1 MTDHREERRRRDN
14 GAGVMREWTS
24 MRIAIQNCWPNMPAG
39 PEADVVRRLLVA
51 AGWLGW
57 EAAEVVT
64 SGDIL
69 AFDPDCVLVPHE
81 YQPKLTH
88 HPTIGVCR
96 TPCRMIGR
104 DALRL
109 GNILSYDGVIPG
121 AEPIGR
127 FLRDLVFAAG
137 KDMPVARFSLWPSG
151 FADSPVT
158 ADAVPALSLPGIPG
172 APSRFAPLLAAL
184 ARRMPPSVESAEG
197 REPAPDC
204 SKSFDPVGQA
214 TQALSRRLREAGVVV
229 CLHEPSCRA
238 DGLPSMPFLDAV
250 ASGRPTIVDDADFI
264 RHAFR
269 DTVLYVD
276 PDIGPA
282 DMAERIAKHAAWAQ
296 GHPAAAEVRA
306 RRAKAI
312 FAARFSLDRQLEHL
326 PAFLEEVRER
336 GGFTRRPR
344 LSRTAPAEAGTVGAG
359 TVEGTGSLVEYIVR
373 AGSRPAAMVERCMAS
388 LAAQTAGPVGV
399 ILVQYHPVDGLDEA
413 VERWRPRFAS
423 FRHVRVPNTGLRS
436 TSMWA
441 GLRAVTAPFFG
452 IHDDDDVIHPNH
464 AASILDHFA
473 RSPDADLV
481 YSGALRVE
489 EDAGR
494 HFPQV
499 NFAGPLGRDIPENRR
514 LEFLDRF
521 SAARLS
527 SFDNYILSHSWL
539 ARRSLLKGA
548 VLDDPEMEV
557 GEDLYFY
564 QVLARSAR
572 FETTLRPTAEWRWRS
587 ASRANSMLNVPQD
600 AWGRDIERIRQR
612 VRFQEKLS
620 VSPAETPV
628 GRAAFSLGEPV
639 DFCRPEARRFILC
652 GFSPPGADGI
662 WSESAMACLEF
673 VVPSGGGGLCVE
685 LAFVPVVTAQ
695 NGFVAID
702 VHANN
707 HVLASWRHDAWQE
720 VSATVR
726 IPAESLCGDR
736 LLLGFTITNTFNPS
750 WQGDSPDDRD
760 LGLLLRTIVFRAA
773 QP

>member
-1 MTDHREERRRRDN
+1 
-14 GAGVMREWTS
+14 
-24 MRIAIQNCWPNMPAG
+24 MRIAIQNCWPNMASG
-39 PEADVVRRLLVA
+39 PEADFLRRLLAA
-51 AGWLGW
+51 AGRLGW

-69 AFDPDCVLVPHE
+69 AFDPDCVLVTHE
-81 YQPKLTH
+81 FQPKLTH
-88 HPTIGVCR
+88 HPAIGVCR
-96 TPCRMIGR
+96 TPRRLVGR

-121 AEPIGR
+121 SEPVGR

-137 KDMPVARFSLWPSG
+137 KDMPVAEFSLWPG
-151 FADSPVT
+151 GLADDPV
-158 ADAVPALSLPGIPG
+158 AEDAVSALSLPGLPG

-184 ARRMPPSVESAEG
+184 ARRMPPPADGTEGWESA
-197 REPAPDC
+197 
-204 SKSFDPVGQA
+204 
-214 TQALSRRLREAGVVV
+214 LSLRLREAGVAL

-238 DGLPSMPFLDAV
+238 DGLPSTAFLDAV
-250 ASGRPTIVDDADFI
+250 ASGKPTIVDDADFI

-276 PDIGPA
+276 PAADPA
-282 DMAERIAKHAAWAQ
+282 DMAERIAGHVAWAQ
-296 GHPAAAEVRA
+296 RHPAAAAARA
-306 RRAKAI
+306 RRARAI
-312 FAARFSLDRQLEHL
+312 FAARFSLDRQMERL

-336 GGFTRRPR
+336 GGFTRQPR
-344 LSRTAPAEAGTVGAG
+344 LSRTAPPEAGAAENRGP
-359 TVEGTGSLVEYIVR
+359 LVEYIVR
-373 AGSRPAAMVERCMAS
+373 AGSRPAAMVERCMRS

-413 VERWRPRFAS
+413 MERWRPRFAS

-441 GLRAVTAPFFG
+441 GLRAVSAPFFG

-473 RSPDADLV
+473 RSPDAELV

-494 HFPQV
+494 YFPRV
-499 NFAGPLGRDIPENRR
+499 NFAGPLGREIPENRR
-514 LEFLDRF
+514 VEFLDRF

-564 QVLARSAR
+564 QLLAGSAR
-572 FETTLRPTAEWRWRS
+572 FETTLRPTAEWHWRS
-587 ASRANSMLNVPQD
+587 AARANSMLNVSQD
-600 AWGRDIERIRQR
+600 NWARDIERIRQR
-612 VRFQEKLS
+612 VRFQEKLP
-620 VSPAETPV
+620 VSPTETPV
-628 GRAAFSLGEPV
+628 GRASFTLGEPI
-639 DFCRPEARRFILC
+639 DFRRPETQRFVLC
-652 GFSPPGADGI
+652 GFSQPGADGI
-662 WSESAMACLEF
+662 WSEGSMACLEF
-673 VVPSGGGGLCVE
+673 VVPSGSGNGLCME
-685 LAFVPVVTAQ
+685 LTFIPVVTAQ
-695 NGFVAID
+695 NGFVTID
-702 VHANN
+702 VHADN
-707 HVLASWRHDAWQE
+707 HVLASWRHESWQE

-726 IPAESLCGDR
+726 IPTERLGGER

-750 WQGDSPDDRD
+750 WQGDSLDDRD
-760 LGLLLRTIVFRAA
+760 LGLLLKAIVFRAA
-773 QP
+773 PP